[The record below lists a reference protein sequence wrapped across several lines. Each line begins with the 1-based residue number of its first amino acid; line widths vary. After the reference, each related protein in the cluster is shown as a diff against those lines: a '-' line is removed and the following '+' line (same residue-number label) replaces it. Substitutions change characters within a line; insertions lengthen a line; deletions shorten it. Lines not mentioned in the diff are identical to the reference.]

1 MKIKI
6 EEVQGLTIDQKH
18 YKCGEVT
25 DEISVD
31 FYNQVIKNNIKHS
44 VVSDKPV
51 NSK

>member
-6 EEVQGLTIDQKH
+6 EDLKGLTIDQKH

-31 FYNQVIKNNIKHS
+31 FYNQVIKGNVKHS
-44 VVSDKPV
+44 VISEKPV
-51 NSK
+51 NNK